1 MRSIPERVATVRAFL
16 EDMKTIRQEVV
27 TDLMYEIA
35 KNRTDAEKEF
45 DRTVE
50 YIEQT
55 CLAALKLTPIYKV
68 HPG

>member
-1 MRSIPERVATVRAFL
+1 MDTIPERVKVVCAFV
-16 EDMKTIRQEVV
+16 EEIKTIRESVV

-50 YIEQT
+50 YIELT
-55 CLAALKLTPIYKV
+55 CEAALKHKPIYET
-68 HPG
+68 HP